1 MAGVNMTP
9 KIIQLSTAVR
19 SGFYSKNN
27 TALTCTM
34 EPGFNFGALHA

>member
-9 KIIQLSTAVR
+9 KINQLSTADR

-27 TALTCTM
+27 TTLTFTM
-34 EPGFNFGALHA
+34 EPSFNFGALHV